1 MSHDENIF
9 VFCYPVYFLL
19 DPSPPVSFVSRP
31 LLDGTERFGIHVFT
45 DEAAADQYLM
55 ENDLPPKVIKHAAVN
70 KPTFVGKL
78 RILLEQQEFTHV
90 IVDDRGGNRVKPMR
104 CISIKDIVENLG

>member
-1 MSHDENIF
+1 MNNDEDTF

-31 LLDGTERFGIHVFT
+31 LLDGTGRFGIHVFT

-55 ENDLPPKVIKHAAVN
+55 EHALPPTVVKHAAAN
-70 KPTFVGKL
+70 EPTFVGKL
-78 RILLEQQEFTHV
+78 KILLEQKEFTHL
-90 IVDDRGGNRVKPMR
+90 IVDDRGGHRAKPMR
-104 CISIKDIVENLG
+104 CIPIKDIVKNLE